1 MRGRDRLKMDGQG
14 TNSNEG
20 PLERLLPIAGWL
32 PGYPKGLLRFDVVA
46 GVTTAAVAIPKGMAY
61 ASIAG
66 LPLQVGLY
74 TALIP
79 MAVYAVLG
87 TSRALSVS
95 TTTTIAILTAEELA
109 RIAPGADT
117 ARLITVAA
125 TLAFLVGAFLV
136 LAWILRLG
144 FLANFISESVL
155 TGFKAGIGLVI
166 IVDQLP
172 KMLGFHIEKSGFFR
186 EIGSIT
192 AHLGR
197 ASVPTLA
204 LAAATLVLI
213 LLLERYA
220 PRSPAAGLAV
230 GAGIALAAFAGLQ
243 DMGIALVGGVPSGF
257 PSFELPD
264 FSLLRQLWPSAL
276 GIGLMSFV
284 ETVAAGR
291 AFMRQGEPR
300 PASNQE
306 LLALGLANLAG
317 SGFQIMP
324 AGGGTSQTAVNR
336 GAGAR
341 TQMAELVTVAI
352 VAAALLFLMPVVRLI
367 PQATLAAVIVATT
380 AGLISPAEFR
390 AMRVIRAREF
400 GWAIAATAGVV
411 LLGTLNGILVAVALS
426 LLVMFYEANH
436 PPVYVLA
443 RKPGTDVFRPLSP
456 DHPGD
461 ETFPGLLILR
471 TLGRVH
477 FANAEFIGDRI
488 WRLIH
493 QMRPKVLLLDCSAVP
508 DFEYTALKAMSTF
521 EQKLKDERVTLWLAD
536 LNPEPLDEI
545 ERSPLGKTLG
555 HERMFFNLPTA
566 VEKYQEKYNQPPAHA
581 ESSRPG

>member
-1 MRGRDRLKMDGQG
+1 MSKQG
-14 TNSNEG
+14 TNGNENS
-20 PLERLLPIAGWL
+20 LARLLPVAGWL
-32 PGYPKGLLRFDVVA
+32 PGYPKEWLRFDLIA

-61 ASIAG
+61 AAIAG

-109 RIAPGADT
+109 RVAPGADS

-125 TLAFLVGAFLV
+125 TLAFLVGTFLL

-172 KMLGFHIEKSGFFR
+172 KMLGFHIAKTGFFR
-186 EIGSIT
+186 DIGSILD
-192 AHLGR
+192 HLGR
-197 ASVPTLA
+197 TSVPTLV

-213 LLLERYA
+213 LVLERYA
-220 PRSPAAGLAV
+220 PRYPAAALAV
-230 GAGIALAAFAGLQ
+230 GAGIALAGFAGLQ
-243 DMGIALVGGVPSGF
+243 SMGIALVGGVPSGL
-257 PSFELPD
+257 PSFALPD
-264 FSLLRQLWPSAL
+264 FSLVRQLWPSAL

-291 AFMRQGEPR
+291 AFIRRGEPR
-300 PASNQE
+300 PAANQE
-306 LLALGLANLAG
+306 LLALGLSNLAG

-341 TQMAELVTVAI
+341 TQVAEMVTVAI
-352 VAAALLFLMPVVRLI
+352 VAAALIFLMPIVRLI

-390 AMRVIRAREF
+390 AIRHIRVREF
-400 GWAIAATAGVV
+400 RWAIVATAGVV
-411 LLGTLNGILVAVALS
+411 ILGTLDGILVAVAVS
-426 LLVMFYEANH
+426 VLVMFYQANH
-436 PPVYVLA
+436 PPVYVLG

-456 DHPGD
+456 EHPGD
-461 ETFPGLLILR
+461 ETFPGLLLLR

-477 FANAEFIGDRI
+477 FANAEYIGDKI
-488 WRLIH
+488 WQLIH
-493 QMRPKVLLLDCSAVP
+493 EMRPKVLVLDCSAVP

-521 EQKLKDERVTLWLAD
+521 EEKLKDAGVTLWLAD
-536 LNPEPLDEI
+536 LNPEPLREV
-545 ERSPLGKTLG
+545 ERAPLGKALG
-555 HERMFFNLPTA
+555 HDRMFFNLQRS
-566 VEKYQEKYNQPPAHA
+566 VESYQEKYRQTPAATKHN
-581 ESSRPG
+581 

>member
-1 MRGRDRLKMDGQG
+1 MSTQG
-14 TNSNEG
+14 TIGNGSA
-20 PLERLLPIAGWL
+20 LTRMVPIAGWL
-32 PGYPKGLLRFDVVA
+32 PGYRKEWLRLDILA

-61 ASIAG
+61 AAIAG

-74 TALIP
+74 TALVP

-95 TTTTIAILTAEELA
+95 TTTTIAILTASELA
-109 RIAPGADT
+109 RVAPGAD
-117 ARLITVAA
+117 AIRLITVAA

-166 IVDQLP
+166 VVDQIP
-172 KMLGFHIEKSGFFR
+172 KMLGVHIAKTGFFR
-186 EIGSIT
+186 GIGSILH
-192 AHLGR
+192 HLPQT
-197 ASVPTLA
+197 SVPTLV
-204 LAAATLVLI
+204 LAVLTLAFI
-213 LLLERYA
+213 LALERYA
-220 PRSPAAGLAV
+220 PRYPAAALAV
-230 GAGIALAAFAGLQ
+230 GAGIGLAGFAGLQ
-243 DMGIALVGGVPSGF
+243 SMGIALAGSVPSGL
-257 PSFELPD
+257 PSFVAPD
-264 FSLLRQLWPSAL
+264 FSLVRQLWPSAL

-291 AFMRQGEPR
+291 AFMRPGEPR
-300 PASNQE
+300 PAANQE

-341 TQMAELVTVAI
+341 TQVAELATVAI
-352 VAAALLFLMPVVRLI
+352 VAAALLFLMPIVRLI
-367 PQATLAAVIVATT
+367 PQATLAAVVVATT

-390 AMRVIRAREF
+390 AIRSIRVREF
-400 GWAIAATAGVV
+400 GWAIVATAGVV
-411 LLGTLNGILVAVALS
+411 ILGTLNGIGVAVAVS
-426 LLVMFYEANH
+426 VLVMFYQANH
-436 PPVYVLA
+436 PPVYVLG

-456 DHPGD
+456 EHPGD

-477 FANAEFIGDRI
+477 FANAEYIGDRI
-488 WRLIH
+488 WQLIH
-493 QMRPKVLLLDCSAVP
+493 EVRPKVLLLDCEAVP
-508 DFEYTALKAMSTF
+508 DFEYTALKAMSGF
-521 EQKLKDERVTLWLAD
+521 EQKLRDEGITLWLAD
-536 LNPEPLDEI
+536 LNPEPLGEI
-545 ERSPLGKTLG
+545 ERAPLGKTLG
-555 HERMFFNLPTA
+555 HARMFFNLQTA
-566 VEKYQEKYNQPPAHA
+566 VETYREKYQQTPEAK
-581 ESSRPG
+581 RG

>member
-1 MRGRDRLKMDGQG
+1 MSGQETNTNGNPLSRLF
-14 TNSNEG
+14 
-20 PLERLLPIAGWL
+20 PIAGWL
-32 PGYPKGLLRFDVVA
+32 PGYPKNWLCFDLIA

-61 ASIAG
+61 AAIAG

-109 RIAPGADT
+109 RVAPGADS
-117 ARLITVAA
+117 ARLIAVAA

-136 LAWILRLG
+136 IAWVLRLG

-166 IVDQLP
+166 IVDQVP
-172 KMLGFHIEKSGFFR
+172 KMLGVHIAKTGFFR
-186 EIGSIT
+186 GIGSI
-192 AHLGR
+192 AHHLPQT
-197 ASVPTLA
+197 SLPTLV
-204 LAAATLVLI
+204 LAAVTLVLI
-213 LLLERYA
+213 LALERYA
-220 PRSPAAGLAV
+220 PRYPAAALAV
-230 GAGIALAAFAGLQ
+230 GAGIALAGFAGLQ
-243 DMGIALVGGVPSGF
+243 SMGIALVGSVPSGL
-257 PSFELPD
+257 PSFALPD
-264 FSLLRQLWPSAL
+264 FSLARQLWPSAL

-291 AFMRQGEPR
+291 AFMHQGEPR
-300 PASNQE
+300 PAANQE

-317 SGFQIMP
+317 SGFRIMP

-341 TQMAELVTVAI
+341 TQLAEMVTVAI
-352 VAAALLFLMPVVRLI
+352 VAAALIFLMPIVRLI
-367 PQATLAAVIVATT
+367 PQATLAAVVVATT

-390 AMRVIRAREF
+390 AIRSIRVREF
-400 GWAIAATAGVV
+400 GWAIVATAGVV
-411 LLGTLNGILVAVALS
+411 ILGTLNGILVAVAVS
-426 LLVMFYEANH
+426 VLVMFYQANH
-436 PPVYVLA
+436 PSVYVLG

-456 DHPGD
+456 GHPGD
-461 ETFPGLLILR
+461 ETFPGLLMLR

-488 WRLIH
+488 WALIH
-493 QMRPKVLLLDCSAVP
+493 QFRPKVLVLDCSAVP
-508 DFEYTALKAMSTF
+508 DFEYTALKAMGTF
-521 EQKLKDERVTLWLAD
+521 EQKLKDEGVTLWLAD
-536 LNPEPLDEI
+536 LNPEPLGEI
-545 ERSPLGKTLG
+545 ERAPLGKTLG
-555 HERMFFNLPTA
+555 HDRMFFNLRA
-566 VEKYQEKYNQPPAHA
+566 SVEKYQEEHGQAPLPVKN
-581 ESSRPG
+581 SGPG

>member
-1 MRGRDRLKMDGQG
+1 MSTQG
-14 TNSNEG
+14 TIGNGSA
-20 PLERLLPIAGWL
+20 LTRLVPIAGWL
-32 PGYPKGLLRFDVVA
+32 PGYPKEWLRLDILA

-61 ASIAG
+61 AAIAG

-74 TALIP
+74 TALVP

-95 TTTTIAILTAEELA
+95 TTTTIAILTATELA
-109 RIAPGADT
+109 RVAPGADA

-125 TLAFLVGAFLV
+125 TLAFLVGASLL

-166 IVDQLP
+166 VVDQIP
-172 KMLGFHIEKSGFFR
+172 KMLGVHIAKTGFFR
-186 EIGSIT
+186 DIGSILH
-192 AHLGR
+192 HLTQT
-197 ASVPTLA
+197 SVPTLV
-204 LAAATLVLI
+204 LAVLTLAFI
-213 LLLERYA
+213 LALERYA
-220 PRSPAAGLAV
+220 PRYPAAALAV
-230 GAGIALAAFAGLQ
+230 GAGIVLAGFAGLQ
-243 DMGIALVGGVPSGF
+243 SMGIALAGSVPSGL
-257 PSFELPD
+257 PSFVAPD
-264 FSLLRQLWPSAL
+264 FSLVRQLWPVAL

-291 AFMRQGEPR
+291 AFMRPGEPR
-300 PASNQE
+300 PAANQE

-341 TQMAELVTVAI
+341 TQVAELATVAI
-352 VAAALLFLMPVVRLI
+352 VAAALLFLMPIVRLI
-367 PQATLAAVIVATT
+367 PQATLAAVVVATT

-390 AMRVIRAREF
+390 AISSIRMREF
-400 GWAIAATAGVV
+400 GWAIVATAGVV
-411 LLGTLNGILVAVALS
+411 ILGTLNGIVVAVAVS
-426 LLVMFYEANH
+426 VLVMFYQANH
-436 PPVYVLA
+436 PPVYVLG

-456 DHPGD
+456 EHPGD

-477 FANAEFIGDRI
+477 FANAEYIGDRI
-488 WRLIH
+488 WQLIH
-493 QMRPKVLLLDCSAVP
+493 EVRPKVFLVDCGAIP
-508 DFEYTALKAMSTF
+508 DFEYTALKAMSGF
-521 EQKLKDERVTLWLAD
+521 EQKLRDEGITLWLAD
-536 LNPEPLDEI
+536 LNPGPLGEI
-545 ERSPLGKTLG
+545 ERAPLGKTLG
-555 HERMFFNLPTA
+555 HARMFFNLQTA
-566 VEKYQEKYNQPPAHA
+566 VETYRGKYQQTPAEK
-581 ESSRPG
+581 RG

>member
-1 MRGRDRLKMDGQG
+1 MSGQG
-14 TNSNEG
+14 TNTNVS
-20 PLERLLPIAGWL
+20 PLSRLVPIAGWL
-32 PGYPKGLLRFDVVA
+32 PGYPKDWLRFDLMA

-61 ASIAG
+61 AAIAG

-109 RIAPGADT
+109 RVAPGADG
-117 ARLITVAA
+117 ARLIAVAA
-125 TLAFLVGAFLV
+125 TLAFLVGAVLV
-136 LAWILRLG
+136 AAWILRLG

-155 TGFKAGIGLVI
+155 TGFKAGIALVI

-172 KMLGFHIEKSGFFR
+172 KMLGYHIAKAGFFR
-186 EIGSIT
+186 DIGSILV
-192 AHLGR
+192 HLGR
-197 ASVPTLA
+197 TSVPTLV
-204 LAAATLVLI
+204 LAGATLVLI
-213 LLLERYA
+213 LALERYA
-220 PRSPAAGLAV
+220 PRSPAAALAV

-243 DMGIALVGGVPSGF
+243 SMGVALVGGVPSGL
-257 PSFELPD
+257 PSFALPD
-264 FSLLRQLWPSAL
+264 ISLVRQLWPSAL

-291 AFMRQGEPR
+291 AFMQKGEPR
-300 PASNQE
+300 PGANQE
-306 LLALGLANLAG
+306 LLAVGLANLAG

-336 GAGAR
+336 GSGAR
-341 TQMAELVTVAI
+341 TQLSELATVSI
-352 VAAALLFLMPVVRLI
+352 VAAALLFLMPIVRLI

-400 GWAIAATAGVV
+400 GWAIVATAGVV
-411 LLGTLNGILVAVALS
+411 ILGTLEGILVAVVLS
-426 LLVMFYEANH
+426 VLMMLYQANH
-436 PPVYVLA
+436 PPVYVLG

-456 DHPGD
+456 AHPTD

-477 FANAEFIGDRI
+477 FLNAEYIGDKI
-488 WRLIH
+488 WELIH
-493 QMRPKVLLLDCSAVP
+493 QFRPKVLVVDCGAVP
-508 DFEYTALKAMSTF
+508 DFEYTALKAMSGF
-521 EQKLKDERVTLWLAD
+521 EEKLKDEGVTLWLAD
-536 LNPEPLDEI
+536 LNPEPLDAV
-545 ERSPLGKTLG
+545 ERAPLGKTLG
-555 HERMFFNLPTA
+555 HERMFFNLQSA
-566 VEKYQEKYNQPPAHA
+566 VEKYREELEQSPEPAKSGRA
-581 ESSRPG
+581 G

>member
-1 MRGRDRLKMDGQG
+1 MSGQG
-14 TNSNEG
+14 TNTNVS
-20 PLERLLPIAGWL
+20 PLSRLVPIAGWL
-32 PGYPKGLLRFDVVA
+32 PGYPKDWLRFDLMA

-61 ASIAG
+61 AAIAG

-109 RIAPGADT
+109 RVAPGADG
-117 ARLITVAA
+117 ARLIAVAA

-136 LAWILRLG
+136 AAWILRLG

-155 TGFKAGIGLVI
+155 TGFKAGIALVI

-172 KMLGFHIEKSGFFR
+172 KMLGYQIAKAGFFR
-186 EIGSIT
+186 DIGSILV
-192 AHLGR
+192 HLGR
-197 ASVPTLA
+197 TSVPTLV
-204 LAAATLVLI
+204 LAGATLVLI
-213 LLLERYA
+213 LALERYA
-220 PRSPAAGLAV
+220 PRSPAAALAV

-243 DMGIALVGGVPSGF
+243 SMGVALVGGVPSGL
-257 PSFELPD
+257 PSFALPD
-264 FSLLRQLWPSAL
+264 ISLVRQLWPSAL

-291 AFMRQGEPR
+291 AFMQKGEPR
-300 PASNQE
+300 PGANQE
-306 LLALGLANLAG
+306 LLAVGLANLAG

-336 GAGAR
+336 GSGAR
-341 TQMAELVTVAI
+341 TQLSELATVSI
-352 VAAALLFLMPVVRLI
+352 VAAALLFLMPIVRLI

-400 GWAIAATAGVV
+400 GWAIVATAGVMI
-411 LLGTLNGILVAVALS
+411 LGTLEGILVAVVLS
-426 LLVMFYEANH
+426 VLMMLYQANH
-436 PPVYVLA
+436 PPVYVLG

-456 DHPGD
+456 EHPTD

-477 FANAEFIGDRI
+477 FLNAEYIGDKI
-488 WRLIH
+488 WALIH
-493 QMRPKVLLLDCSAVP
+493 QFRPKVLVLDCGAVP
-508 DFEYTALKAMSTF
+508 DFEYTALKAMSGF
-521 EQKLKDERVTLWLAD
+521 EEKLKDEGVTLWLAD
-536 LNPEPLDEI
+536 LNPEPLDAV
-545 ERSPLGKTLG
+545 ERAPLGKTLG
-555 HERMFFNLPTA
+555 HERMFFNLQSA
-566 VEKYQEKYNQPPAHA
+566 VEKYREELEQSPEPAKSGRA
-581 ESSRPG
+581 G

>member
-1 MRGRDRLKMDGQG
+1 MGGQG
-14 TNSNEG
+14 TNSNGG
-20 PLERLLPIAGWL
+20 PLARLLPIAGWL
-32 PGYPKGLLRFDVVA
+32 PGYSKDWLRFDLIA
-46 GVTTAAVAIPKGMAY
+46 GVTTAAVAIPKAMAY
-61 ASIAG
+61 AAIAR

-79 MAVYAVLG
+79 MAIYAVLG

-109 RIAPGADT
+109 RAAPGADS

-136 LAWILRLG
+136 AAWILRLG
-144 FLANFISESVL
+144 FIANFISESVL

-172 KMLGFHIEKSGFFR
+172 KMLGFHITKTGFFR
-186 EIGSIT
+186 DIGMIVD
-192 AHLGR
+192 HLGR
-197 ASVPTLA
+197 TSVPTLV

-213 LLLERYA
+213 LALERYA
-220 PRSPAAGLAV
+220 PRYPAAALAV

-243 DMGIALVGGVPSGF
+243 SMGVALVGGVPSGL
-257 PSFELPD
+257 PSFALPD
-264 FSLLRQLWPSAL
+264 FSLVRQLWPSAL

-291 AFMRQGEPR
+291 AFMKKGEPR
-300 PASNQE
+300 PAANQE
-306 LLALGLANLAG
+306 LLAVGLANLAG

-324 AGGGTSQTAVNR
+324 AGGGTSQTVVNR

-341 TQMAELVTVAI
+341 TQMSELVTVAI
-352 VAAALLFLMPVVRLI
+352 VAAALLFLMPIVRLM

-390 AMRVIRAREF
+390 AMRIIRAREF
-400 GWAIAATAGVV
+400 GWAIVATAGVV
-411 LLGTLNGILVAVALS
+411 ILGTLEGILVAVVLS
-426 LLVMFYEANH
+426 VLVMFYEANH
-436 PPVYVLA
+436 PPVYVLG

-456 DHPGD
+456 EHPGD
-461 ETFPGLLILR
+461 ETFPGLLMLR

-477 FANAEFIGDRI
+477 FANAEYIGDKI
-488 WRLIH
+488 WALIH
-493 QMRPKVLLLDCSAVP
+493 QFRPKVLVFDCGAIP
-508 DFEYTALKAMSTF
+508 DFEFTALKALSVF
-521 EQKLKDERVTLWLAD
+521 EEKLKDEGVTLWLAD
-536 LNPEPLDEI
+536 LNPEPLSAVGRAPI
-545 ERSPLGKTLG
+545 GQTLG
-555 HERMFFNLPTA
+555 HARMFFNLQAA
-566 VEKYQEKYNQPPAHA
+566 VEKYQEECRQTPVTAKNSPRA
-581 ESSRPG
+581 

>member
-1 MRGRDRLKMDGQG
+1 MSGQG
-14 TNSNEG
+14 TNTNVS
-20 PLERLLPIAGWL
+20 PLSRLVPIAGWL
-32 PGYPKGLLRFDVVA
+32 PGYPKDWLRFDLMA

-61 ASIAG
+61 AAIAG

-95 TTTTIAILTAEELA
+95 TTTTIAILSAEELA
-109 RIAPGADT
+109 RVAPGADG
-117 ARLITVAA
+117 ARLIAVAA

-136 LAWILRLG
+136 AAWILRLG

-155 TGFKAGIGLVI
+155 TGFKAGIALVI

-172 KMLGFHIEKSGFFR
+172 KMLGYQIAKAGFFR
-186 EIGSIT
+186 DIGSILV
-192 AHLGR
+192 HLGR
-197 ASVPTLA
+197 TSVPTLV
-204 LAAATLVLI
+204 LAGATLVLI
-213 LLLERYA
+213 LALERYA
-220 PRSPAAGLAV
+220 PRSPAAALAV

-243 DMGIALVGGVPSGF
+243 SMGVALVGGVPSGL
-257 PSFELPD
+257 PSFALPD
-264 FSLLRQLWPSAL
+264 ISLVRQLWPSAL

-291 AFMRQGEPR
+291 AFMQKGEPR
-300 PASNQE
+300 PGANQE
-306 LLALGLANLAG
+306 LLAVGLANLAG

-336 GAGAR
+336 GSGAR
-341 TQMAELVTVAI
+341 TQLSELATVSI
-352 VAAALLFLMPVVRLI
+352 VAAALLFLMPIVRLI

-400 GWAIAATAGVV
+400 GWAIVATAGVMI
-411 LLGTLNGILVAVALS
+411 LGTLEGILVAVVLS
-426 LLVMFYEANH
+426 VLMMLYQANH
-436 PPVYVLA
+436 PPVYVLG

-456 DHPGD
+456 EHPTD

-477 FANAEFIGDRI
+477 FLNAEYIGDKI
-488 WRLIH
+488 WALIH
-493 QMRPKVLLLDCSAVP
+493 QFRPKVLVLDCGAVP
-508 DFEYTALKAMSTF
+508 DFEYTALKAMSGF
-521 EQKLKDERVTLWLAD
+521 EEKLKDEGVTLWLAD
-536 LNPEPLDEI
+536 LNPEPLDAV
-545 ERSPLGKTLG
+545 ERAPLGKTLG
-555 HERMFFNLPTA
+555 HERMFFNLQSA
-566 VEKYQEKYNQPPAHA
+566 VEKYREELEQSPEPAKSGRA
-581 ESSRPG
+581 G

>member
-1 MRGRDRLKMDGQG
+1 MGGQG
-14 TNSNEG
+14 TNSNGG
-20 PLERLLPIAGWL
+20 PLARLLPIAGWL
-32 PGYPKGLLRFDVVA
+32 PGYPKDWLRFDLIA

-61 ASIAG
+61 AAIAG

-95 TTTTIAILTAEELA
+95 TTTTIAILTAEELS

-125 TLAFLVGAFLV
+125 TLAFLVGTFLV

-172 KMLGFHIEKSGFFR
+172 KMLGFHIAKTGFFR
-186 EIGSIT
+186 EIGSIVD
-192 AHLGR
+192 HIGR
-197 ASVPTLA
+197 TSVPTLV
-204 LAAATLVLI
+204 LAAATLALI
-213 LLLERYA
+213 RALERYA
-220 PRSPAAGLAV
+220 PRSPAAALAV
-230 GAGIALAAFAGLQ
+230 GAGIALAGFAGLQ
-243 DMGIALVGGVPSGF
+243 SMGISLVGGVPSGL
-257 PSFELPD
+257 PSFALPD
-264 FSLLRQLWPSAL
+264 FSLVRQLWPSAL

-300 PASNQE
+300 PAANQE
-306 LLALGLANLAG
+306 LLALGLSNLAG

-341 TQMAELVTVAI
+341 TQMSELVTVAI
-352 VAAALLFLMPVVRLI
+352 VAAALLFLMPIVRLI

-380 AGLISPAEFR
+380 AGLISPAEFQ
-390 AMRVIRAREF
+390 AMRTIRAREF
-400 GWAIAATAGVV
+400 GWAIVATAGVV
-411 LLGTLNGILVAVALS
+411 ILGTLEGILVAVALS
-426 LLVMFYEANH
+426 VLMMFYEANH
-436 PPVYVLA
+436 PPVYVLG

-456 DHPGD
+456 AHPGD
-461 ETFPGLLILR
+461 EAFPGLLILR

-488 WRLIH
+488 WRKIR
-493 QMRPKVLLLDCSAVP
+493 QARPKVLLLDCSAVP

-521 EQKLKDERVTLWLAD
+521 EQKLKDEGVTLWLAD

-545 ERSPLGKTLG
+545 ERAPLGKTLG
-555 HERMFFNLPTA
+555 HERMFFNLRTA
-566 VEKYQEKYNQPPAHA
+566 IEKYQEKYKQSPEPAK
-581 ESSRPG
+581 SSRPG

>member
-1 MRGRDRLKMDGQG
+1 MSGQG
-14 TNSNEG
+14 TNTNVS
-20 PLERLLPIAGWL
+20 PLSRLVPIAGWL
-32 PGYPKGLLRFDVVA
+32 PGYPKDWLRFDLMA

-61 ASIAG
+61 AAIAG

-109 RIAPGADT
+109 RVAPGADG
-117 ARLITVAA
+117 ARLIAVAA
-125 TLAFLVGAFLV
+125 TLAFLVGAFLAA
-136 LAWILRLG
+136 AWILRLG

-155 TGFKAGIGLVI
+155 TGFKAGIALVI

-172 KMLGFHIEKSGFFR
+172 KMLGYQIAKAGFFR
-186 EIGSIT
+186 DIGSILV
-192 AHLGR
+192 HLGR
-197 ASVPTLA
+197 TSVPTLV
-204 LAAATLVLI
+204 LAGATLVLI
-213 LLLERYA
+213 LALERYA
-220 PRSPAAGLAV
+220 PRSPAAALAV

-243 DMGIALVGGVPSGF
+243 SMGVALVGGVPSGL
-257 PSFELPD
+257 PSFALPD
-264 FSLLRQLWPSAL
+264 ISLVRQLWPSAL

-291 AFMRQGEPR
+291 AFMQKGEPR
-300 PASNQE
+300 PGANQE
-306 LLALGLANLAG
+306 LLAVGLANLAG

-336 GAGAR
+336 GSGAR
-341 TQMAELVTVAI
+341 TQLSELATVSI
-352 VAAALLFLMPVVRLI
+352 VAAALLFLMPIVRLI

-400 GWAIAATAGVV
+400 GWAIVATAGVMI
-411 LLGTLNGILVAVALS
+411 LGTLEGILVAVVLS
-426 LLVMFYEANH
+426 VLMMLYQANH
-436 PPVYVLA
+436 PPVYVLG

-456 DHPGD
+456 EHPTD

-477 FANAEFIGDRI
+477 FLNAEYIGDKI
-488 WRLIH
+488 WALIH
-493 QMRPKVLLLDCSAVP
+493 QFRPKVLVLDCGAVP
-508 DFEYTALKAMSTF
+508 DFEYTALKAMSGF
-521 EQKLKDERVTLWLAD
+521 EEKLKDEGVTLWLAD
-536 LNPEPLDEI
+536 LNPEPLDAV
-545 ERSPLGKTLG
+545 ERAPLGKTLG
-555 HERMFFNLPTA
+555 HERMFFNLQSA
-566 VEKYQEKYNQPPAHA
+566 VEKYREELEQSPEPAKSGRA
-581 ESSRPG
+581 G